1 MLPVINLSGG
11 WNSLLIDEAR
21 ATLERDVLPVF
32 LLRQRWFA
40 GKARDLD
47 AVRVI
52 DATVPGSFPGDS
64 ALVLIEAAFRDG
76 GTDTYL
82 VPLSLS
88 SGVET
93 ETGQALARI
102 EGPEGPSVLRD
113 GLTDDALC
121 AALLYAIES
130 GREIT
135 TGLGRIRATS
145 TSAYTEARGPG
156 TVTDHIKRGSAEQ
169 SNTNILFADR
179 LILKVFRRL
188 EPGLNPDLEIGRFL
202 TRGGRFDRVPKT
214 AGSIEY
220 DRPGAEP
227 ITLAM
232 LQRLVPN
239 QGTGWEHAL
248 EGLRDYL
255 GQAVGPLD
263 MPGLGET
270 DGRPLSAL
278 ALTDPPSVVAQA
290 IGDSLREAAL
300 LGRRT
305 AELHRA
311 LASDPDDPKF
321 APEPLT
327 KADLATLA
335 SDVRAQVEAA
345 LNALRSNLDR
355 LDDANARQGRQVL
368 DQAPGLL
375 ALLDRLPDLDQAG
388 VKVRCHGDYH
398 LGQVLWTGDD
408 YVILDF
414 EGEPARPLAK
424 RTEKQSPIKDV
435 VGMIRSFD
443 YAAFAALFDATKGLP
458 DELERLTPR
467 TRAWRTWTSAAFLRE
482 YLNTIADASLLP
494 TDPAA
499 LTPLLHAFTL
509 DKALYELLYELNNRP
524 SWVRI
529 PLQGIAALIE
539 PMNPGPKGQERGQT
553 L

>member
-1 MLPVINLSGG
+1 MLPVINLPGG

-21 ATLERDVLPVF
+21 ARLERDVLPMF
-32 LLRQRWFA
+32 LQRQRWFA
-40 GKARDLD
+40 GKARELA

-52 DATVPGSFPGDS
+52 DATVPGAFPGAS
-64 ALVLIEAAFRDG
+64 ALVLIEASFRDG

-82 VPLSLS
+82 VPLSMT
-88 SGVET
+88 SGAET
-93 ETGQALARI
+93 EIGQALARI
-102 EGPEGPSVLRD
+102 NGPEGPAVLRD
-113 GLTDDALC
+113 GLADDPLC
-121 AALLYAIES
+121 AALLRAIES

-135 TGLGRIRATS
+135 TGLGRVRAAS

-156 TVTDHIKRGSAEQ
+156 MVTDQIKRGSTEQ

-202 TRGGRFDRVPKT
+202 TRGGRFDRVPRT
-214 AGSIEY
+214 AGAIEY
-220 DRPGAEP
+220 DRQGAEP
-227 ITLAM
+227 VTLAM
-232 LQRLVPN
+232 LQALVPN
-239 QGTGWEHAL
+239 QGTAWEHAL
-248 EGLRDYL
+248 DGLRTCL
-255 GQAVGPLD
+255 GQTASPLD
-263 MPGLGET
+263 ATRLAEA

-278 ALTDPPSVVAQA
+278 ALTDPPPVVAKA
-290 IGDSLREAAL
+290 FRDALGEAAL

-327 KADLATLA
+327 GADLSTLA
-335 SDVRAQVEAA
+335 SDIRTQVEAA
-345 LNALRSNLDR
+345 LNTLRANLDR
-355 LDDANARQGRQVL
+355 LDDADARQGRQII

-375 ALLDRLPDLDQAG
+375 ALLERLPHLDHAG
-388 VKVRCHGDYH
+388 VKIRCHGDYH
-398 LGQVLWTGDD
+398 LGQVLWTGGD

-414 EGEPARPLAK
+414 EGEPARSLAR

-435 VGMIRSFD
+435 VGMVRSYD
-443 YAAFAALFDATKGLP
+443 YAAFAALFDAAKDRPEDLQ
-458 DELERLTPR
+458 RLTR
-467 TRAWRTWTSAAFLRE
+467 RARAWRTWTSAAFLRE

-494 TDPAA
+494 ADPDA
-499 LTPLLHAFTL
+499 LTTLLHAFTL

-529 PLQGIAALIE
+529 PLQGIGALIE
-539 PMNPGPKGQERGQT
+539 PTDPDPDGRERG
-553 L
+553 